1 MAVMLFTVINDN
13 LKYRFTVTPL
23 INNNLMRRDFIFLV
37 HKAGTPMCILD
48 PSVLSDHT
56 NEAEWIYQIMDLCLV
71 IININIALTT
81 SKKCAISVIMCGIPE
96 ACVLFSFSVFIS

>member
-1 MAVMLFTVINDN
+1 MLFTAINDN

-56 NEAEWIYQIMDLCLV
+56 NEAE
-71 IININIALTT
+71 
-81 SKKCAISVIMCGIPE
+81 
-96 ACVLFSFSVFIS
+96 